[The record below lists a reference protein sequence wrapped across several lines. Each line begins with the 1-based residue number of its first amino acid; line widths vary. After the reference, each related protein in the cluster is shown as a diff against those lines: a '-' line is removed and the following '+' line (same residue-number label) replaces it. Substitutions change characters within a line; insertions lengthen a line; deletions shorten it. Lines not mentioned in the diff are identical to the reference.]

1 MEVFHSPVLPRNDWP
16 AFTFASEAFVSCRK
30 LLRSFYYRVGVVEV
44 KNFSSYFFQG
54 LLFKAKLRPSAWLT
68 RFKSL
73 FWFCSILLPFGFILH
88 HKNDLLILKK
98 QFCFSWWRIAA
109 RYFLFLKKNNEKGQK
124 RNCAFTTKTW
134 CARINYDFFIFPL
147 LFFWLRKMV
156 KKTKKRRAAE
166 KCSWQL
172 KMQLRYY
179 PRPYIT
185 ENSLM
190 RGPELSVARRSES
203 CEWKRTFPK
212 HSKDISSGSF
222 VQVKIEQKQPSSSL
236 FAYGSTIRL
245 SLSYSLSL
253 ELILFS

>member
-1 MEVFHSPVLPRNDWP
+1 M
-16 AFTFASEAFVSCRK
+16 SCRK

-88 HKNDLLILKK
+88 NKNDLLILKK

-156 KKTKKRRAAE
+156 KKRKKGG
-166 KCSWQL
+166 Q
-172 KMQLRYY
+172 
-179 PRPYIT
+179 
-185 ENSLM
+185 
-190 RGPELSVARRSES
+190 
-203 CEWKRTFPK
+203 
-212 HSKDISSGSF
+212 
-222 VQVKIEQKQPSSSL
+222 QKNVHDNWRCN
-236 FAYGSTIRL
+236 FDTIPALTLQR
-245 SLSYSLSL
+245 
-253 ELILFS
+253 IL